1 MNTKPITNQSLLV
14 MVIEQKNKIKMTAFY
29 GNRKQVFQKLFF
41 NCKNKEL

>member
-29 GNRKQVFQKLFF
+29 GNENKYFKNYFN